1 MKKVKITMRVI
12 LIMTISLLTSIQAKA
27 QLNYA
32 DSLKMMYDSLDTK
45 YYPSG
50 ILLNRSLLY
59 WNYFDYDTINHQWAY
74 NDSIDANPFLF
85 SSIYGSY
92 PGLLHCNTRK
102 FKWLYYEMLNSAV
115 SDTIIRSDS
124 MQFLNQAIEIAQ
136 CDFPISLM
144 NVDFHN
150 FRNDALQNG
159 KLYFDTTINKYT
171 KMPDTLFINDSL
183 FTVINNPDSLAYTG
197 FQHNDLYAACALTPY
212 KYMEKVSIGPPNI
225 GPHGEITH
233 DIGWRVSFKLSS
245 SLFISNKNNSLP
257 RLKMNF
263 DDGNGYINVPWDSV
277 IYINYINN
285 VDTILERNIKLVFED
300 INSDMVID
308 FPVILVNGVAPDT
321 VVYSKDL
328 EFTCPISDPNPSFSP
343 GQAMV
348 CIKYAD
354 PSDKRLT
361 KPLILVEGFEGA
373 LEDYGIIHYTG
384 VASGHILDKNGE
396 AAYDWLKELHLL
408 YDTLHNHGYDIV
420 HVDFKDPRTY
430 IQNNGLA
437 LVKIIQY
444 VDSMLIVNSS
454 SEKLVVIG
462 ASMGGL
468 ISRYAIRMMELQGC
482 CHNVRLWATFD
493 SPHHGANIPV
503 GTQRFVKSM
512 REVYDKTPIFK
523 GKFED
528 AKNGYEKVLCS
539 PAAEQMLIY
548 HIENNAT
555 TLHNNF
561 YNFLDSI
568 GLPENC
574 RRIAI
579 SNGNETGI
587 GFQGMDASKRLVGIN
602 WRLPAPYHYNT
613 NINPI
618 YDFPEFKKKD
628 IWAVVGYSESNSYY
642 FKNNSFNGALIS
654 YNTAT
659 GLAFT
664 TTSSLLA
671 LDAGTVVSLISL
683 NPVGAVTAQAAKY
696 GIKTVVNPPL
706 NFLYN
711 IGQNHFNNTSSP
723 YSTCFTEA
731 PGSMSDTQKDMD
743 GFPVNAFSENHT
755 FMPTPT
761 TLGMS
766 LNYAYSNIRNLYLA
780 DQSISPFD
788 AYWACDRIE
797 GYPQE
802 VNMMH
807 VECNLDNREW
817 IKDHILADWELRDPV
832 SGLYKG
838 TLTEY
843 YNYGRPRPGLNEDDI
858 IMVNKPYQTILYS
871 LNIENNG
878 QLFFNKQ
885 DVIGLSTGTLY
896 PKPGSTFKLK
906 TNSEPCNTTN
916 VRIKDGGKFVIGEEN
931 NGVLNKGVVHFCK
944 NSTLEIFGG
953 GSLIIRDSSHLIIEE
968 GANLIIHSGAVVL
981 LEGTA
986 SILELKGKVIIKD
999 NAALAPKGDGFIRF
1013 AAKMNASNINDHW
1026 QVGNES
1032 SLVLAN
1038 YTGTHTKKGEVVEN
1052 TYFPDNLKQFY
1063 INTIVELDSMVT
1075 LNSYGSIQ
1083 AQYSLFTAIDSNKFY
1098 NAVKIYGQPNTR
1110 FGSCEFRNG
1119 NYGLSAQ
1126 MSYGGSTFTLDTCK
1140 FTKNY
1145 IGLNTSD
1152 EYIFIN
1158 KCEFNEN
1165 LDYGWKAENMQS
1177 NCDVT
1182 NSIFDNNGYAGA
1194 YFNGQGNVIL
1204 NINWSK
1210 FRNNYQHGLE
1220 ISEATLNSSCSKYQS
1235 NGQSGI
1241 FAKENAEVSIADN
1254 KRNQITNNY
1263 TGILLDKALT
1273 LNIEHGFNNFSGNQY
1288 FIVGEV
1294 KPDNYY
1300 QGLSTATP
1308 ISLLY
1313 NLLPAPSASQMPIN
1327 IYLTEPQY
1335 GNQITV
1341 PLFDWTQNLSSFETY
1356 CISSYI
1362 PANFNNYQMF
1372 EGKISISVI
1381 STSHFQNT
1389 YLIDAFKTAAM
1400 QMSYGEE
1407 YIGNDTLAIALFKEI
1422 FDNIPANVNED
1433 EHTAIDDALNQ
1444 MISALTYAI
1453 EHELIDPNRALD
1465 GMPVDEYVSMI
1476 AGEIQNRLDDIEYAN
1491 MYAEEQEAYYQLL
1504 LAQMYRAAE
1513 HYDYALAILQNDNYF
1528 FNTTL
1533 KNQADYWNCVCMAE
1547 NLLLKDSIERSEYE
1561 ERIDSCH
1568 EMSTAKQGGFHPI
1581 FGNNSVNLDNTENQL
1596 MAIYPNPAEHMLA
1609 VEFSYRIE
1617 EATVELTDI
1626 TGKLIW
1632 STHQI
1637 VKGKQIRLK
1646 LPELN
1651 SGTYMLKTTTEN
1663 RVYNNKVIIK

>member
-1 MKKVKITMRVI
+1 MRVI
-12 LIMTISLLTSIQAKA
+12 LLMTIGLILVQSTQAQS
-27 QLNYA
+27 QL
-32 DSLKMMYDSLDTK
+32 DSLRAPFDSLDTK
-45 YYPSG
+45 YFPSK
-50 ILLNRSLLY
+50 ILHNRSPY
-59 WNYFDYDTINHQWAY
+59 YFNSFGFDTINGNLNLDTNFKASPY
-74 NDSIDANPFLF
+74 FYESGIAKMKRSAFFRIYREMLYSANDTNVLITPPNYF
-85 SSIYGSY
+85 
-92 PGLLHCNTRK
+92 NTRES
-102 FKWLYYEMLNSAV
+102 LLDQYEMPISIMAIDFHRLNEQALKNQQLWF
-115 SDTIIRSDS
+115 DTI
-124 MQFLNQAIEIAQ
+124 NQ
-136 CDFPISLM
+136 
-144 NVDFHN
+144 V
-150 FRNDALQNG
+150 
-159 KLYFDTTINKYT
+159 YTI
-171 KMPDTLFINDSL
+171 MPDTLFFPDTIVTPD
-183 FTVINNPDSLAYTG
+183 TVIVNPGGSTYRTYPNTEQLAYSAFFNQQVHG
-197 FQHNDLYAACALTPY
+197 SYACRDVLY
-212 KYMEKVSIGPPNI
+212 KSSNQFSIQYYLDSN
-225 GPHGEITH
+225 
-233 DIGWRVSFKLSS
+233 
-245 SLFISNKNNSLP
+245 LFISNIKNLDYLSID
-257 RLKMNF
+257 F
-263 DDGNGYINVPWDSV
+263 GNGQGFQNVNWNSAVNISYELPESPKIQSIKVKITLPGHNQDVTIELEINVV
-277 IYINYINN
+277 
-285 VDTILERNIKLVFED
+285 VFAE
-300 INSDMVID
+300 
-308 FPVILVNGVAPDT
+308 LPD
-321 VVYSKDL
+321 V
-328 EFTCPISDPNPSFSP
+328 EFTTDTLNYECNVQPTNTDAIAKVS
-343 GQAMV
+343 
-348 CIKYAD
+348 IRYAD
-354 PSDKRLT
+354 TTTLT
-361 KPLILVEGFEGA
+361 LNKPIIFVEGFESS
-373 LEDYGIIHYTG
+373 LEDYGELSYINL
-384 VASGHILDKNGE
+384 VNGNVPSYPQL
-396 AAYDWLKELHLL
+396 AKIPVLF
-408 YDTLHNHGYDIV
+408 DTMNQLGYDIIYLEY
-420 HVDFKDPRTY
+420 KDPTDTIEKDAY
-430 IQNNGLA
+430 ALIKVIQWANKQLQVNG
-437 LVKIIQY
+437 
-444 VDSMLIVNSS
+444 SN
-454 SEKLVVIG
+454 EKLVILG
-462 ASMGGL
+462 ASMGG
-468 ISRYAIRMMELQGC
+468 IIARYALRKIEMDGC
-482 CHNVRLWATFD
+482 CHNTRLYVSFD
-493 SPHHGANIPV
+493 APHE
-503 GTQRFVKSM
+503 GTNV
-512 REVYDKTPIFK
+512 PI
-523 GKFED
+523 GIQKFL
-528 AKNGYEKVLCS
+528 KY
-539 PAAEQMLIY
+539 AAETSQSWNGVSWPISWTSMAPDFNNEIVELKWHTVLDRGAARQMLVY
-548 HIENNAT
+548 HAGNNALQDHINWQNT
-555 TLHNNF
+555 
-561 YNFLDSI
+561 LDSM
-568 GLPENC
+568 GYPESC
-574 RRIAI
+574 RRIALM
-579 SNGNETGI
+579 NGNELGNNNGIEDAYKRIIGTGEEKWLPKQWIILPPPVNNALPSSPLLIPTIWSKYDFAYSLTYTSSKNDVFVHNEWAESVITGNSIYRNAMIYSGINITSAII
-587 GFQGMDASKRLVGIN
+587 GNAWLPSYPFMEGVTIASKTYGSYLLLKGHADN
-602 WRLPAPYHYNT
+602 AGFTHHSSNPY
-613 NINPI
+613 PI
-618 YDFPEFKKKD
+618 DYT
-628 IWAVVGYSESNSYY
+628 I
-642 FKNNSFNGALIS
+642 
-654 YNTAT
+654 
-659 GLAFT
+659 
-664 TTSSLLA
+664 
-671 LDAGTVVSLISL
+671 
-683 NPVGAVTAQAAKY
+683 
-696 GIKTVVNPPL
+696 
-706 NFLYN
+706 
-711 IGQNHFNNTSSP
+711 
-723 YSTCFTEA
+723 A
-731 PGSMSDTQKDMD
+731 PGSRSNSAEEIEEASDGVVQLYSK
-743 GFPVNAFSENHT
+743 FHT
-755 FMPTPT
+755 FMFSPT
-761 TLGMS
+761 TLG
-766 LNYAYSNIRNLYLA
+766 LKNVPVNANIKDLYL
-780 DQSISPFD
+780 QNQNITEFNC
-788 AYWACDRIE
+788 YWAPNRNEQLYDSSYKSLHIT
-797 GYPQE
+797 
-802 VNMMH
+802 VND
-807 VECNLDNREW
+807 DNSAW
-817 IKDHILADWELRDPV
+817 IKEQLLNDWELRA
-832 SGLYKG
+832 SNGEYKG
-838 TLTEY
+838 ELLGY
-843 YNYGRPRPGLNEDDI
+843 YNYGRSNAGTLNDNIELI
-858 IMVNKPYQTILYS
+858 NKPHQTILYS

-878 QLFFNKQ
+878 QLFVNKQ

-896 PKPGSTFKLK
+896 PRPGSTFKLK
-906 TNSEPCNTTN
+906 TNSEPCDTTI

-931 NGVLNKGVVHFCK
+931 NGVLNKGEVHFCK

-953 GSLIIRDSSHLIIEE
+953 GSLIIRDSSRLIIED
-968 GANLIIHSGAVVL
+968 GANLIIHSGAVVI

-999 NAALAPKGDGFIRF
+999 NAVLAPQGDGFIRF

-1026 QVGNES
+1026 QAGNES

-1038 YTGTHTKKGEVVEN
+1038 YTGTQTKKGEVVEN

-1063 INTIVELDSMVT
+1063 INTIVELDSMIT

-1145 IGLNTSD
+1145 IGLYTSD

-1158 KCEFNEN
+1158 KCDFTGN

-1182 NSIFDNNGYAGA
+1182 NSIFDDNGFAGA
-1194 YFNGQGNVIL
+1194 YFNGQGNVML
-1204 NINWSK
+1204 NINWAK

-1241 FAKENAEVSIADN
+1241 FAKENAEVDISDN

-1273 LNIEHGFNNFSGNQY
+1273 LNIEHGFNNFTGNQY

-1433 EHTAIDDALNQ
+1433 EHSAIDDALNQ

-1453 EHELIDPNRALD
+1453 EHELINPNRALD
-1465 GMPVDEYVSMI
+1465 GMPVDEYVAMI
-1476 AGEIQNRLDDIEYAN
+1476 ADEIQNRLDDIEYAN

-1561 ERIDSCH
+1561 ARIDSCH
-1568 EMSTAKQGGFHPI
+1568 EMSTAKQGGFHPV
-1581 FGNNSVNLDNTENQL
+1581 FGTNSVNLDEESNL
-1596 MAIYPNPAEHMLA
+1596 LVAIYPNPAEQLIA

-1646 LPELN
+1646 LPEIN

-1663 RVYNNKVIIK
+1663 RVYNNKVIIR

>member
-1 MKKVKITMRVI
+1 
-12 LIMTISLLTSIQAKA
+12 
-27 QLNYA
+27 
-32 DSLKMMYDSLDTK
+32 MM
-45 YYPSG
+45 P
-50 ILLNRSLLY
+50 
-59 WNYFDYDTINHQWAY
+59 
-74 NDSIDANPFLF
+74 
-85 SSIYGSY
+85 
-92 PGLLHCNTRK
+92 
-102 FKWLYYEMLNSAV
+102 
-115 SDTIIRSDS
+115 
-124 MQFLNQAIEIAQ
+124 
-136 CDFPISLM
+136 
-144 NVDFHN
+144 
-150 FRNDALQNG
+150 LQNG
-159 KLYFDTTINKYT
+159 NLYYDTTINKYT
-171 KMPDTLFINDSL
+171 IMPDTLFINDSL
-183 FTVINNPDSLAYTG
+183 FSIIDNPDSLAYTG

-212 KYMEKVSIGPPNI
+212 TYKQKIVVEPIEIVHGQVVSPPKS
-225 GPHGEITH
+225 
-233 DIGWRVSFKLSS
+233 GWKISFKLC
-245 SLFISNKNNSLP
+245 SNLYITNKDSNLP
-257 RLKMNF
+257 KIKINF
-263 DDGNGYINVPWDSV
+263 DDGNGYIDVSWDSIV
-277 IYINYINN
+277 FVKYIDSINA
-285 VDTILERNIKLVFED
+285 VKEKNIKIKFSD
-300 INSDMVID
+300 INSEMVIG
-308 FPVILVNGVAPDT
+308 FPVKLVNAVLPDT
-321 VVYSKDL
+321 VIYSTDL
-328 EFTCPISDPNPSFSP
+328 GFTCPISDPNPSFLA

-348 CIKYAD
+348 SIKYAD
-354 PSDKRLT
+354 AIEKKLR

-384 VASGHILDKNGE
+384 VASGHILNANGE
-396 AAYDWLKELHLL
+396 AAYDWLNELHLV
-408 YDTLHNHGYDIV
+408 YDTLHNHGYDII

-444 VDSMLIVNSS
+444 VDSMLIVNNS

-493 SPHHGANIPV
+493 SPHKGANIPV

-548 HIENNAT
+548 HLENDAT
-555 TLHNNF
+555 LLHNNF
-561 YNFLDSI
+561 YSFLDSI

-602 WRLPAPYHYNT
+602 WRLSAPYHYNT

-642 FKNNSFNGALIS
+642 FKNNTFNGALIS
-654 YNTAT
+654 YNAAT

-683 NPVGAVTAQAAKY
+683 SPVSAVTAQAAKY

-711 IGQNHFNNTSSP
+711 IGQNHFTNTSSP
-723 YSTCFTEA
+723 YSICFTEA
-731 PGSMSDTQKDMD
+731 PGSMSDTQKGMD
-743 GFPVNAFSENHT
+743 GFPVKAFTENHT

-761 TLGMS
+761 TLNMPLS
-766 LNYAYSNIRNLYLA
+766 FAYSNIRSLYLA

-817 IKDHILADWELRDPV
+817 IKDHILADWELRDDV
-832 SGLYKG
+832 TGLYKG
-838 TLTEY
+838 TLTSY

-871 LNIENNG
+871 LDIENNG
-878 QLFFNKQ
+878 QLFVNKQ
-885 DVIGLSTGTLY
+885 DVIGLSNSTLY
-896 PKPGSTFKLK
+896 PRPGSTFRLK
-906 TNSEPCNTTN
+906 TNCEPCDSTI

-931 NGVLNKGVVHFCK
+931 NGYLNKGEVHFCK
-944 NSTLEIFGG
+944 NSTLEIFGNG
-953 GSLIIRDSSHLIIEE
+953 YLIVRDSSRLIIEE
-968 GANLIIHSGAVVL
+968 GANLIIHPGAIVL
-981 LEGTA
+981 LEGSA

-999 NAALAPKGDGFIRF
+999 HAALAPQGDGFIRF
-1013 AAKMNASNINDHW
+1013 AAKMNANNISDYW
-1026 QVGNES
+1026 QVGFAS
-1032 SLVLAN
+1032 SLVFASN
-1038 YTGTHTKKGEVVEN
+1038 STNQTKKGEVVEN
-1052 TYFPDNLKQFY
+1052 TYLPDNLNQYF
-1063 INTIVELDSMVT
+1063 INTIIELDSMVT
-1075 LNSYGSIQ
+1075 LSSYGSIQ
-1083 AQYSLFTAIDSNKFY
+1083 AQYSKFIAIDSNKFY
-1098 NAVKIYGQPNTR
+1098 NAVKVYGQPNIR

-1126 MSYGGSTFTLDTCK
+1126 MSYGGSTFALDTCT

-1145 IGLNTSD
+1145 IGLYTSD

-1158 KCEFNEN
+1158 KCDFIEN

-1182 NSIFDNNGYAGA
+1182 NSVFDDNGYAGA
-1194 YFNGQGNVIL
+1194 YFNGQGNVTL
-1204 NINWSK
+1204 NVNWSK
-1210 FRNNYQHGLE
+1210 FRNNYQHGME

-1241 FAKENAEVSIADN
+1241 FAKENAELDLSGN
-1254 KRNQITNNY
+1254 KMNQITNNY
-1263 TGILLDKALT
+1263 TGVLLDKALT
-1273 LNIEHGFNNFSGNQY
+1273 LNIEHGFNNFTGNQY

-1300 QGLSTATP
+1300 LGMNNTAP
-1308 ISLLY
+1308 LNLQY
-1313 NLLPAPSASQMPIN
+1313 NLLPAPSAMQMPIN
-1327 IYLTEPQY
+1327 VYLYDPTY
-1335 GNQITV
+1335 NNQFI
-1341 PLFDWTQNLSSFETY
+1341 LGLDNWTQNLSSFETY
-1356 CISSYI
+1356 CIGSPI
-1362 PANFNNYQMF
+1362 PPNFYNYQMF
-1372 EGKISISVI
+1372 EGKISTAVI
-1381 STSHFQNT
+1381 STAHFQNT
-1389 YLIDAFKTAAM
+1389 YLMDAFKSAAM
-1400 QMSYGEE
+1400 QMSYGID
-1407 YIGNDTLAIALFKEI
+1407 YMGNDTLSIALFKEI
-1422 FDNIPANVNED
+1422 FDNIPASVNDD
-1433 EHTAIDDALNQ
+1433 EHNAIDDALNL

-1453 EHELIDPNRALD
+1453 EYELIDPNRALD
-1465 GMPVDEYVSMI
+1465 GMPVDEYVAMI
-1476 AGEIQNRLDDIEYAN
+1476 ADEIQNRLNDIEYAN
-1491 MYAEEQEAYYQLL
+1491 LYAEEQEAYYQLL

-1547 NLLLKDSIERSEYE
+1547 NLLLKDSIERSEYNM
-1561 ERIDSCH
+1561 RIDSCH
-1568 EMSTAKQGGFHPI
+1568 AMSAAKLTSFHPI
-1581 FGNNSVNLDNTENQL
+1581 FGTNSVNLDESNNQL
-1596 MAIYPNPAEHMLA
+1596 IAIYPNPAEQLIA
-1609 VEFSYRIE
+1609 VEFSERIE
-1617 EATVELTDI
+1617 DASVELMDI
-1626 TGKLIW
+1626 SGKGIW

-1646 LPELN
+1646 LPQLN
-1651 SGTYMLKTTTEN
+1651 SGTYLLKIITNNE
-1663 RVYNNKVIIK
+1663 VYNNKVIIK